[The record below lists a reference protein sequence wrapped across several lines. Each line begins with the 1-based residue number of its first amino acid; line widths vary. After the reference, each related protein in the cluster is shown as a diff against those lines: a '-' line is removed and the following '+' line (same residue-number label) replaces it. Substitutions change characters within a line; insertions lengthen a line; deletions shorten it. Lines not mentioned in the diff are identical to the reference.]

1 MRPLIR
7 NARLFLSLSLIALCL
22 PGYAADPSGAARIE
36 FVLGSA
42 QVVSAS
48 GETRAAVRGMSIR
61 IGDTVISEDARL
73 QLRFGDGSF
82 VALAP
87 GSEFRVNAYSWSG
100 APDGSERLSMTL
112 VKGGLR
118 TVTGLIGKA
127 MQSAYEMATGV
138 ATIGIRGTEYTIV
151 YGNSITGTVAE
162 GRIAVCNGAGCLEV
176 GPGQSYYVRDEN
188 TRPAFTD
195 KAAQLPPPAPGRA
208 GNIDSQNLVAGTGLD
223 DSLRLSEFP
232 LLAISTA
239 GGPLST
245 DSTGGISGGPGGGS
259 GDPGNGGGIPGGGG
273 GIPGGGGGGGN
284 GERGGGPGA
293 DLTLG
298 IGFVLIGSTA
308 PDVMDPA
315 QRVSDFLHQNT
326 PGNGNGFGLGN
337 GKGGGPGNGNGPP
350 Q

>member
-1 MRPLIR
+1 MRPLIQ
-7 NARLFLSLSLIALCL
+7 NARLFLSLSLLTLCL
-22 PGYAADPSGAARIE
+22 PGYAADPSGAARVE

-42 QVVSAS
+42 QVVSAT
-48 GETRAAVRGMSIR
+48 GETREAVRGMSIQV
-61 IGDTVISEDARL
+61 GDTVISEDARL

-127 MQSAYEMATGV
+127 MQSAYEMATSV

-151 YGNSITGTVAE
+151 YGRSITGTVAE
-162 GRIAVCNGAGCLEV
+162 GRIAVCNGAGCLDV

-188 TRPAFTD
+188 TKPAFSD

-208 GNIDSQNLVAGTGLD
+208 GNTDSRNLAAGTGLD
-223 DSLRLSEFP
+223 ESLRLSEFP
-232 LLAISTA
+232 QLAISTS
-239 GGPLST
+239 GGLLPP
-245 DSTGGISGGPGGGS
+245 DSTGGIPGG
-259 GDPGNGGGIPGGGG
+259 DVPGNDGGTPGA
-273 GIPGGGGGGGN
+273 GGGGGN
-284 GERGGGPGA
+284 AEPVGGPGP

-308 PDVMDPA
+308 PNVVDPA
-315 QRVSDFLHQNT
+315 QRVSDFLQQNT
-326 PGNGNGFGLGN
+326 PGNGNGLGLGI
-337 GKGGGPGNGNGPP
+337 GNGQGNDNGRPR
-350 Q
+350 